1 MYMAFAQSGRNFPI
15 KIKKRVDAPWHVCHG
30 VFLRAENNLRDA
42 IHGARARAY
51 HTQTSE
57 GTNTILLQMTEAF
70 ITDVTGCIVVTADG
84 HTTVR
89 TGDGFYTERLLAQI
103 RATAGANLG

>member
-1 MYMAFAQSGRNFPI
+1 MQYVTNARMLPRGTSATGYFCEQKTIFVTPFTRLA
-15 KIKKRVDAPWHVCHG
+15 RVRITPRRPRV
-30 VFLRAENNLRDA
+30 
-42 IHGARARAY
+42 I
-51 HTQTSE
+51 
-57 GTNTILLQMTEAF
+57 NTILLQMTEAF